1 MASRRRVL
9 RIAWTCVPSHF
20 ACQRAGG
27 EAIFV
32 HARRAFF
39 ASEACCE

>member
-1 MASRRRVL
+1 MTSRRRVL
-9 RIAWTCVPSHF
+9 RIVRTGVPLRF

-39 ASEACCE
+39 ASEACSE

>member
-1 MASRRRVL
+1 MAARRRVL
-9 RIAWTCVPSHF
+9 RIARTCVPLRS
-20 ACQRAGG
+20 ACQRAAG
-27 EAIFV
+27 EPTFA